1 MDSEEINTQ
10 FVEEVIS
17 NSLSGLMI
25 ISDGYFIYTNKD
37 VYKFMGYSVPELK
50 GKKLSDIIGMMHL
63 DDREKILL
71 LTEKFERGEKVYS
84 FIKFRFIQKDNSY
97 VKFTGIAESINYSG
111 KNFLKVNLDTSG
123 SKIYSDYYRNYDLK
137 NFFENTNQGIA
148 SIEFLSGIDINQPI
162 KDVLGEIYENGY
174 ISYANDIF
182 SKAYGYKDEELDG
195 RRLRSIFQS
204 DSAEYFI
211 LVFQKFIESNYRL
224 RDYEV
229 VFKTKRGKTVNF
241 LVNLDGVIDNGML
254 KVVWGSQS
262 DITEKKQS
270 EKLKNVI
277 YQITEFTNSVKSVDE
292 LFSVLHEVVW
302 SFMPAQNFYIALYN
316 QNKQKLSFPYFR
328 DKYSEIAEER
338 NFGNGLTEY
347 VIRTGKPLLAT
358 PETFNELMKKGEVN
372 LIGQDSVDWLGV
384 PLKIRNVT
392 IGALVVQSYDN
403 NIRYDEKDTEILT
416 ILSEYAAIAIER
428 KTNEELLVKNE
439 SRYRAFIE
447 QSLEGIFYIGYSKP
461 IDSSLPIDEQVRQ
474 ICNMGIILDCN
485 DIFATMYGYHT
496 KLDMIGR
503 NLFNLYSKDDL
514 SVNQKVLEDFVKI
527 NYVGKNFETI
537 RIDDNDELHVFI
549 NNVVGT
555 VESGYLIGYWG
566 RQIDITEQ
574 KRAEKSN
581 EIINSFLK
589 AANTSEEILLVE
601 NNYSMGIKNA
611 LLKIGKSVET
621 EEVGIYEN
629 IYDIKAKKHF
639 IRENINL
646 KIFEDTGIVN
656 QIQAQEIEFPFRWFE
671 ELYKGNNI
679 YININELQDKDEKDI
694 LKTWKATNVL
704 LLPIITSGILWGF
717 VKFKNIYLDKLFGDT
732 ELSVL
737 RSFANAIGGAIN
749 KEISEKESKDNESRM
764 HGVLSALPDIM
775 IVLNE
780 DYIAIDYFANTSE
793 LEFISP
799 ENLMMKKITDIL
811 DKDKSDMLKD
821 ALENSKMT
829 RKVRIVT
836 WEATKGKKKF
846 YLEARVVFCEDGKY
860 IIIIR
865 NITDD
870 YLKIMEI
877 EKLYKAI
884 EQSSSM
890 VMIINKDNFIEYVNN
905 KYLEVTGYNKEE
917 IIGQNADD
925 MRDYGDSAEAYL
937 LMKQTLQNG
946 DIWHG
951 EYPCKKKSGEIF
963 WCYESVSPIKN
974 EKNEIINYISIRE
987 DVSERK
993 QMLEDLIES
1002 KEKAEEAVRLRD
1014 NFLANMSHE
1023 LRTPLHGILG
1033 FSQLLIETLQDD
1045 ELKMM
1050 SETISNSATRLL
1062 DTLNLILNLS
1072 KTESGSFELTLKET
1086 NINNVIK
1093 QVAEIFEPRAKEKKL
1108 YLKTYFL
1115 FDPINANIDNRLFR
1129 EILTYLLNNAIKFTE
1144 RGGIIVETSINNDSF
1159 EMKVVDT
1166 GIGIP
1171 KDKFEIIFEEFRQ
1184 ESEGYSRS
1192 FEGTGLGLTLA
1203 KKYTEILGGNI
1214 YVDSEVGKGSVFTV
1228 RLPLNLNAGLS
1239 SSNENI
1245 AENIS
1250 DNADADTQKN
1260 LKKILL
1266 VENDTIN
1273 ANLVRFYLKGK
1284 YFLSVATNM
1293 DEALEHIADENY
1305 DLILMDINLGNSING
1320 VEGLKIIKGRLGLS
1334 SLPIAAVT
1342 AYTMKGDKERLLA
1355 EGFDYYLPKPFD
1367 KKKLLSFI
1375 DLILKK

>member
-1 MDSEEINTQ
+1 MDSEEINIQ

-37 VYKFMGYSVPELK
+37 VYKFVGYSVPELK
-50 GKKLSDIIGMMHL
+50 GKSLNKIIQMMHPE
-63 DDREKILL
+63 DRGKIQLL
-71 LTEKFERGEKVYS
+71 ADKFEKGDKVYS
-84 FIKFRFIQKDNSY
+84 FIKFRFIQKDNCY
-97 VKFTGIAESINYSG
+97 VKFTGIVESMNYSG

-148 SIEFLSGIDINQPI
+148 SIEFLSEIDINRPI
-162 KDVLGEIYENGY
+162 KDILGKIYENGY
-174 ISYANDIF
+174 ISYANEIY
-182 SKAYGYKDEELDG
+182 SKAYGYKEEELDG
-195 RRLRSIFQS
+195 RKISSIFYGD
-204 DSAEYFI
+204 DSEYFI
-211 LVFQKFIESNYRL
+211 TVFQKFIESNCRL
-224 RDYEV
+224 RDFEV
-229 VFKTKRGKTVNF
+229 VFRTKRGKTVNF
-241 LVNLDGVIDNGML
+241 LINLDGVIDNGIL
-254 KVVWGSQS
+254 KVVWGSQA
-262 DITEKKQS
+262 DITEKKHS
-270 EKLKNVI
+270 EKLRNII

-302 SFMPAQNFYIALYN
+302 SFMPAQNFYIALYD
-316 QNKQKLSFPYFR
+316 QKKQTLSFPYFR
-328 DKYSEIAEER
+328 DKYSEKAEER

-347 VIRTGKPLLAT
+347 VIKTGRPLLAT
-358 PETFNELMKKGEVN
+358 PETFNELVKKSEVN
-372 LIGQDSVDWLGV
+372 LIGQDSIDWLGV

-392 IGALVVQSYDN
+392 IGALVVQSYDAN
-403 NIRYDEKDTEILT
+403 VRYDAEDVEILT

-461 IDSSLPIDEQVRQ
+461 IDSSLQIDVQVRQ
-474 ICNMGIILDCN
+474 IYGTGIILDCN
-485 DIFATMYGYHT
+485 DIFAAMYGYHT

-503 NLFNLYSKDDL
+503 NFFNLYSKDDL
-514 SVNQKVLEDFVKI
+514 SVNLKVLEDFVKN

-537 RIDDNDELHVFI
+537 RIDDNGELHVFV

-555 VESGYLIGYWG
+555 VEDGYLKGYWG

-574 KRAEKSN
+574 KKAEKSN

-589 AANTSEEILLVE
+589 AANASEEILLVE
-601 NNYSMGIKNA
+601 KNYSMGIKNA
-611 LLKIGKSVET
+611 LLKIGNSVET

-629 IYDIKAKKHF
+629 IYDIKAKRHL

-646 KIFEDTGIVN
+646 KISAGTEIVN
-656 QIQAQEIEFPFRWFE
+656 SNHPDEIEFPFRWFE
-671 ELYKGNNI
+671 YLYKGNNI
-679 YININELQDKDEKDI
+679 YININELQYKDEKSI
-694 LKTWKATNVL
+694 LKKWDATNIL
-704 LLPIITSGILWGF
+704 LLPIITGGILWGF

-732 ELSVL
+732 ELSIL

-749 KEISEKESKDNESRM
+749 KEISEKESKENESRM
-764 HGVLSALPDIM
+764 RGVLSALPDIM
-775 IVLNE
+775 IMLNE
-780 DYIAIDYFANTSE
+780 DYIAIDYFANNPE

-799 ENLMMKKITDIL
+799 DNLLMKKITDIL
-811 DKDKSDMLKD
+811 EKEKSDMLKE
-821 ALENSKMT
+821 ALENSKLT
-829 RKVRIVT
+829 HKVSIVT
-836 WEATKGKKKF
+836 WETTKGKKKF
-846 YLEARVVFCEDGKY
+846 YIEARVVFCEDGKY
-860 IIIIR
+860 IVIIR
-865 NITDD
+865 DITDE
-870 YLKIMEI
+870 YLQILEI

-884 EQSSSM
+884 EQGSSM
-890 VMIINKDNFIEYVNN
+890 VMIINKDNIVDYVNN
-905 KYLEVTGYNKEE
+905 KYLEVTGFDKEE

-925 MRDYGDSAEAYL
+925 LRDYGDSADAYL

-951 EYPCKKKSGEIF
+951 EYPGKKKSGETF

-974 EKNEIINYISIRE
+974 EKNEIVNYISIRE

-993 QMLEDLIES
+993 QMMEDLIKS

-1033 FSQLLIETLQDD
+1033 FSQLLSETLQDD

-1050 SETISNSATRLL
+1050 SETINNSATRLL

-1072 KTESGSFELTLKET
+1072 KTESGSFELNLVET
-1086 NINNVIK
+1086 NINSVIK
-1093 QVAEIFEPRAKEKKL
+1093 QVTEIFEPRAKEKKL

-1115 FDPINANIDNRLFR
+1115 FDPINANIDDRLFR

-1144 RGGIIVETSINNDSF
+1144 RGGIIVETSINNDFF
-1159 EMKVVDT
+1159 EMKVIDT

-1203 KKYTEILGGNI
+1203 KKYTDIIGGHI

-1228 RLPLNLNAGLS
+1228 RLPLNIRLS
-1239 SSNENI
+1239 SSQENI
-1245 AENIS
+1245 ADNIS
-1250 DNADADTQKN
+1250 DIADAGTMKN
-1260 LKKILL
+1260 LNKVLL
-1266 VENDTIN
+1266 VENDSIN

-1284 YFLSVATNM
+1284 YYLSVATNM

-1320 VEGLKIIKGRLGLS
+1320 VEGLKIIKGRLGLNS
-1334 SLPIAAVT
+1334 IPIAAVT

-1375 DLILKK
+1375 DLIFKK

>member
-1 MDSEEINTQ
+1 MDSEEINIQ
-10 FVEEVIS
+10 LVEEVIS

-37 VYKFMGYSVPELK
+37 VYKFMGYSVSELK
-50 GKKLSDIIGMMHL
+50 GKSLNDIIQMMHPE
-63 DDREKILL
+63 DRRKIELL
-71 LTEKFERGEKVYS
+71 ANKFENGEKVYS

-97 VKFTGIAESINYSG
+97 VKFTGIAESINYCG

-148 SIEFLSGIDINQPI
+148 SIEFINGIDVSQPI
-162 KDVLGEIYENGY
+162 KNILENIYKNGY
-174 ISYANDIF
+174 ISYANEIF
-182 SKAYGYKDEELDG
+182 SKAYGYKEEELDG
-195 RRLRSIFQS
+195 RRMNSIFQG
-204 DSAEYFI
+204 DDAEYFI
-211 LVFQKFIESNYRL
+211 SVFQKFIESNYRL

-229 VFKTKRGKTVNF
+229 VFTTKRGKTINF
-241 LVNLDGVIDNGML
+241 LINLDGVIDNGIL
-254 KVVWGSQS
+254 KVIWGSQS
-262 DITEKKQS
+262 DITEKKHS
-270 EKLKNVI
+270 EKLRNVI

-302 SFMPAQNFYIALYN
+302 SFMPAQNFYIALYD
-316 QNKQKLSFPYFR
+316 QKKQTLSFPYFR
-328 DKYSEIAEER
+328 DKYTEESEER

-347 VIRTGKPLLAT
+347 VIKTGRPLLAT
-358 PETFNELMKKGEVN
+358 PETFSELMKKGEVN
-372 LIGQDSVDWLGV
+372 LIGQDSIDWLGV

-392 IGALVVQSYDN
+392 IGALVVQSYDAN
-403 NIRYDEKDTEILT
+403 VRYDEEDAEILT

-447 QSLEGIFYIGYSKP
+447 QSLEGIYYISYSKP
-461 IDSSLPIDEQVRQ
+461 IDLSLPIDEQVRQ
-474 ICNMGIILDCN
+474 IYSMGIILDCN
-485 DIFATMYGYHT
+485 DIFASMYGYHT

-503 NLFNLYSKDDL
+503 NLLNLYSKDDL
-514 SVNQKVLEDFVKI
+514 SVNLKVLEDFVKN
-527 NYVGKNFETI
+527 NYIGKNFETI
-537 RIDDNDELHVFI
+537 RIDDSGELHVFI

-555 VESGYLIGYWG
+555 VEDGYMIGYWG

-574 KRAEKSN
+574 KKAEKSN

-589 AANTSEEILLVE
+589 AANASEEILLVE
-601 NNYSMGIKNA
+601 KNYSMGIKNA
-611 LLKIGKSVET
+611 LLKIGNSVET

-629 IYDIKAKKHF
+629 IYDIKAKKHL

-646 KIFEDTGIVN
+646 RVSAENEIVN
-656 QIQAQEIEFPFRWFE
+656 QNHPDDIEFPFSWFE
-671 ELYKGNNI
+671 DLYKGNNI
-679 YININELQDKDEKDI
+679 YININDIPDKEEKSI
-694 LKTWKATNVL
+694 LKKWGATNVL
-704 LLPIITSGILWGF
+704 LLPILTGGILWGF
-717 VKFKNIYLDKLFGDT
+717 VKFRNIYLDKLFGET

-749 KEISEKESKDNESRM
+749 KEISEKESKENESRM
-764 HGVLSALPDIM
+764 RGVLSALPDIM

-780 DYIAIDYFANTSE
+780 DYFAVDYFANSPE
-793 LEFISP
+793 LEFLQP
-799 ENLMMKKITDIL
+799 DKLLMKKITDIL
-811 DKDKSDMLKD
+811 DKENSDMLKA
-821 ALENSKMT
+821 ALDNSKLTHKVCIIT
-829 RKVRIVT
+829 REVT
-836 WEATKGKKKF
+836 KEKKKF

-860 IIIIR
+860 IVIIR
-865 NITDD
+865 NITDE
-870 YLKIMEI
+870 YQQILEI

-890 VMIINKDNFIEYVNN
+890 VMIINKDNVVEYVNN

-925 MRDYGDSAEAYL
+925 LRDYGDSADAYL

-951 EYPCKKKSGEIF
+951 EYLAKKKNGETF
-963 WCYESVSPIKN
+963 WCYESISPIKN
-974 EKNEIINYISIRE
+974 EKNEIVNYISIRE

-993 QMLEDLIES
+993 QMLEDLIVS

-1033 FSQLLIETLQDD
+1033 FSQLLSETLQDD

-1050 SETISNSATRLL
+1050 SETINNSATRLL

-1072 KTESGSFELTLKET
+1072 KTESGTFELNLVET

-1093 QVAEIFEPRAKEKKL
+1093 QATEIFEQRAKEKKL

-1115 FDPINANIDNRLFR
+1115 FDPINANIDERLFR

-1144 RGGIIVETSINNDSF
+1144 RGGIIVETSINNEFF

-1203 KKYTEILGGNI
+1203 KKYTEIMGGNI

-1228 RLPLNLNAGLS
+1228 RLPLNLKKDTS
-1239 SSNENI
+1239 SSKENI
-1245 AENIS
+1245 ADNIS
-1250 DNADADTQKN
+1250 DIAGAASQ
-1260 LKKILL
+1260 KKILL
-1266 VENDTIN
+1266 VENDSIN

-1284 YFLSVATNM
+1284 YYLSVATNM

-1320 VEGLKIIKGRLGLS
+1320 VEGLKIIKGRLGINS
-1334 SLPIAAVT
+1334 IPIAAVT

-1375 DLILKK
+1375 DLIFKK